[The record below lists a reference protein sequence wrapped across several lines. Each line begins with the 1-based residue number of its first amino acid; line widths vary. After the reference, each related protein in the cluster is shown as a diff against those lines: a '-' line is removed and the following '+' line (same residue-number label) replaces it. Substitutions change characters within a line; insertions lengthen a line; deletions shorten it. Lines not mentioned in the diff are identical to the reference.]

1 MPDSSRRPIDG
12 YALITCLVLCIIW
25 GLQQVAIKAAGS
37 DVSPMLQVSVRSGV
51 AALLLL
57 ITAKFVLHEKWN
69 PKLRWR
75 DGFLLALGFAGEFFF
90 VAEGLRFTS
99 AAHMS
104 VLLYTA
110 PLFAAVGLAIKLPEE
125 RLSVIQ
131 WCGVL
136 LAFLGIGAAFLLP
149 ALMSHS
155 PAAEGS
161 ELWWWGDILGLCSGI
176 SWGFTIIVMRVT
188 TVSEAAPTQM
198 LFLAAGGRLCAAFP
212 LCAAHRAEP
221 FRRNGDRLDESAFSD
236 LYRVF
241 RKLSRL
247 VPADQN
253 LLGSSFGDSGLY
265 DADFRRHPFGAFTW
279 GVRRTPLR
287 GGFFNGVLRH
297 HGGAASAF
305 FSAPPILIKLPQ
317 DCADSAVRLKEQA
330 LNEAAGFG

>member
-131 WCGVL
+131 VGRR
-136 LAFLGIGAAFLLP
+136 AA
-149 ALMSHS
+149 
-155 PAAEGS
+155 
-161 ELWWWGDILGLCSGI
+161 
-176 SWGFTIIVMRVT
+176 RV
-188 TVSEAAPTQM
+188 S
-198 LFLAAGGRLCAAFP
+198 R
-212 LCAAHRAEP
+212 
-221 FRRNGDRLDESAFSD
+221 
-236 LYRVF
+236 YR
-241 RKLSRL
+241 SR
-247 VPADQN
+247 
-253 LLGSSFGDSGLY
+253 
-265 DADFRRHPFGAFTW
+265 
-279 GVRRTPLR
+279 
-287 GGFFNGVLRH
+287 
-297 HGGAASAF
+297 
-305 FSAPPILIKLPQ
+305 FSASGAYVPFSRRRRQRTL
-317 DCADSAVRLKEQA
+317 VV
-330 LNEAAGFG
+330 G

>member
-75 DGFLLALGFAGEFFF
+75 DGSLLALGFAGEFFF

-131 WCGVL
+131 WGGVL

-161 ELWWWGDILGLCSGI
+161 ELWWWVTF
-176 SWGFTIIVMRVT
+176 WGFVP
-188 TVSEAAPTQM
+188 VSPGA
-198 LFLAAGGRLCAAFP
+198 
-212 LCAAHRAEP
+212 
-221 FRRNGDRLDESAFSD
+221 
-236 LYRVF
+236 
-241 RKLSRL
+241 SR
-247 VPADQN
+247 
-253 LLGSSFGDSGLY
+253 SS
-265 DADFRRHPFGAFTW
+265 
-279 GVRRTPLR
+279 
-287 GGFFNGVLRH
+287 
-297 HGGAASAF
+297 
-305 FSAPPILIKLPQ
+305 
-317 DCADSAVRLKEQA
+317 
-330 LNEAAGFG
+330 

>member
-131 WCGVL
+131 WGGVL

-149 ALMSHS
+149 ALMSHFS
-155 PAAEGS
+155 
-161 ELWWWGDILGLCSGI
+161 
-176 SWGFTIIVMRVT
+176 
-188 TVSEAAPTQM
+188 
-198 LFLAAGGRLCAAFP
+198 
-212 LCAAHRAEP
+212 
-221 FRRNGDRLDESAFSD
+221 RRR
-236 LYRVF
+236 RQ
-241 RKLSRL
+241 RTL
-247 VPADQN
+247 VV
-253 LLGSSFGDSGLY
+253 G
-265 DADFRRHPFGAFTW
+265 
-279 GVRRTPLR
+279 
-287 GGFFNGVLRH
+287 
-297 HGGAASAF
+297 
-305 FSAPPILIKLPQ
+305 
-317 DCADSAVRLKEQA
+317 
-330 LNEAAGFG
+330 

>member
-131 WCGVL
+131 WGGVL

-198 LFLAAGGRLCAAFP
+198 LFWQL
-212 LCAAHRAEP
+212 
-221 FRRNGDRLDESAFSD
+221 
-236 LYRVF
+236 LY
-241 RKLSRL
+241 L
-247 VPADQN
+247 
-253 LLGSSFGDSGLY
+253 
-265 DADFRRHPFGAFTW
+265 H
-279 GVRRTPLR
+279 
-287 GGFFNGVLRH
+287 
-297 HGGAASAF
+297 
-305 FSAPPILIKLPQ
+305 
-317 DCADSAVRLKEQA
+317 
-330 LNEAAGFG
+330 

>member
-131 WCGVL
+131 WGGVL

-198 LFLAAGGRLCAAFP
+198 LFWQLAGGFVLLFP
-212 LCAAHRAEP
+212 VRCSPGRTISKERRSAGRVCF
-221 FRRNGDRLDESAFSD
+221 FRS
-236 LYRVF
+236 
-241 RKLSRL
+241 LSCL
-247 VPADQN
+247 SQAI
-253 LLGSSFGDSGLY
+253 SFG
-265 DADFRRHPFGAFTW
+265 
-279 GVRRTPLR
+279 
-287 GGFFNGVLRH
+287 
-297 HGGAASAF
+297 
-305 FSAPPILIKLPQ
+305 
-317 DCADSAVRLKEQA
+317 
-330 LNEAAGFG
+330 AG